1 MKRYFIKY
9 IRDGAKSA
17 YDKGTECYICGS
29 TEQLDFHHFYS
40 LAELANNWVRK
51 NKLNIETAEDAL
63 KWRDVF
69 IEEHQKELYDDAVT
83 LCHEH
88 HQLLHSI
95 YGKNPKVATAPK
107 QARWVQRQRDKKY
120 GMVG

>member
-17 YDKGTECYICGS
+17 YDKGTECYICGAR
-29 TEQLDFHHFYS
+29 EQLDFHHFYS
-40 LAELANNWVRK
+40 LAELANTWVRK

>member
-9 IRDGAKSA
+9 IRDGAKAA
-17 YDKGTECYICGS
+17 YDKGTECFICGS
-29 TEQLDFHHFYS
+29 TEQLDFHHFCS
-40 LAELANNWVRK
+40 LAELANSWVRK
-51 NKLNIETAEDAL
+51 NKLIIETADDAL

-69 IEEHQKELYDDAVT
+69 IEEHQTELYDEAVT

-88 HQLLHSI
+88 HQQLHSI
-95 YGKNPKVATAPK
+95 YGKNPKLITAPK

-120 GMVG
+120 GVVE